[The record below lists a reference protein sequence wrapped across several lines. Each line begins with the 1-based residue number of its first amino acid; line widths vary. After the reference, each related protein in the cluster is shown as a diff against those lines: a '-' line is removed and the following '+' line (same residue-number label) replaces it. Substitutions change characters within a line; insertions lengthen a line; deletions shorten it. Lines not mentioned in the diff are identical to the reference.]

1 MVHIYVWFD
10 TAIDVWITGPVPD
23 EVINSGA
30 QVILQCHIF
39 RATGPVTYNWTR
51 EDGQTL
57 PVNSFLDNNGIA
69 ISHDII
75 SIPFLLWSLHT
86 LEHK

>member
-1 MVHIYVWFD
+1 MVHVYVWFD
-10 TAIDVWITGPVPD
+10 TAIDVWITGPAPD

-39 RATGPVTYNWTR
+39 REIGPVTYNWTR

-57 PVNSFLDNNGIA
+57 PVNSFLDNNGIYHM
-69 ISHDII
+69 ILFQ
-75 SIPFLLWSLHT
+75 FLFCCGHFIQ
-86 LEHK
+86 

>member
-1 MVHIYVWFD
+1 MHILLVWYS
-10 TAIDVWITGPVPD
+10 AIDVWITGQAPD

-30 QVILQCHIF
+30 LVILQCHIF

-57 PVNSFLDNNGIA
+57 PVNSFLDNNGI
-69 ISHDII
+69 
-75 SIPFLLWSLHT
+75 T
-86 LEHK
+86 